1 MMFDLSGRVA
11 LVTGGGQNAGAGIVR
26 ALAAQGAA
34 VAVNDLYAER
44 AESVVKEVEAA
55 GGTAVAA
62 PFDVTDKSAV
72 DAAVAEVRA
81 ALGRPV
87 DILVNNA
94 GIPADKS
101 QMGYAPFRTLE
112 PGRWRVPFEINLFG
126 SMNCTHAVVGEMCD
140 AGWGRVVQISSGSA
154 RVGSAMGL
162 TLYGA
167 AKSGIEGFI
176 RHLSQEV
183 APFGVTANS
192 LALGVQS
199 SAAGPGVEK
208 IIENIPTG
216 RTGEPADVG
225 AAVVYLASPEA
236 SWFTGQTV
244 NINGGSVTF

>member
-1 MMFDLSGRVA
+1 MVFDLSGRVA
-11 LVTGGGQNAGAGIVR
+11 LVTGAGQNAGAGIAH

-34 VAVNDLYAER
+34 VAVNDLYGDR
-44 AESVVKEVEAA
+44 ADAVAKEIDAA
-55 GGTAVAA
+55 GGTAIPVV
-62 PFDVTDKSAV
+62 FDVTDKAAV
-72 DAAVAEVRA
+72 DAGVAEVRA
-81 ALGRPV
+81 ALGGPIG
-87 DILVNNA
+87 ILVNNA
-94 GIPADKS
+94 GIPADKA
-101 QMGYAPFRTLE
+101 QMGYAPFRTLAPE
-112 PGRWRVPFEINLFG
+112 RWRVPFEINLFG
-126 SMNCTHAVVGEMCD
+126 SMNCIHAVIGDMCD

-162 TLYGA
+162 CLYGA

-199 SAAGPGVEK
+199 SAAGPGVQK
-208 IIENIPTG
+208 IIEGIPVG
-216 RTGEPADVG
+216 RTGTPEDIGP
-225 AAVVYLASPEA
+225 AVVYLASPEA